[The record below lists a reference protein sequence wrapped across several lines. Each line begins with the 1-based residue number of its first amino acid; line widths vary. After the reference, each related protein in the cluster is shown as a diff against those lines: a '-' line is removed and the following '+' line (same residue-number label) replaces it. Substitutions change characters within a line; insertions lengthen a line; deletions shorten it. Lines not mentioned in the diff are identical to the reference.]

1 MKNKT
6 TWIIVG
12 IVLAVIILIVGIFAG
27 ANNKAIFL
35 EEQINGAQANINVAE
50 KRRVDL
56 VYNLVDAVQAY
67 QDYEGKTL
75 EAITA
80 ARSSVSNG
88 DIDEAKVSINAVA
101 EAYPEL
107 KANENYQQLMNE
119 LAMTENQI
127 AQYRNNYNE
136 QVRAYNKMIRSFP
149 NNVIL
154 SILGYERIETMH
166 RRISLIMVIKK
177 RELLFS
183 VIIVCVLLCLG
194 LFISG
199 KISYGAAQ
207 TAEKYATATIIEDH
221 SQFRYGMNTDF
232 GNVLLYGELSTDSPV
247 TFDEIGN
254 GYIYIEKVREDYTR
268 HTRTVTKKDSNGNTY
283 TETEVYYSWD
293 YVSSEHLATDTI
305 VFLGEPFS
313 YGTISLPVRRLN
325 LADAGVEKQR
335 WNYIYKNSDT
345 RYYYNV
351 TDVSLVGT
359 VFATLSDGTIKNA
372 SSLYENDTP
381 VEVIESVQ
389 QSETLYLIFFWL
401 AWVVFM
407 AGCVYGFLYLENR
420 WLD

>member
-12 IVLAVIILIVGIFAG
+12 IVLAVIILIVGIFAS

-101 EAYPEL
+101 EEYPEL

-154 SILGYERIETMH
+154 SILGYERIET
-166 RRISLIMVIKK
+166 IYTD
-177 RELLFS
+177 
-183 VIIVCVLLCLG
+183 
-194 LFISG
+194 
-199 KISYGAAQ
+199 YGA
-207 TAEKYATATIIEDH
+207 
-221 SQFRYGMNTDF
+221 
-232 GNVLLYGELSTDSPV
+232 PV
-247 TFDEIGN
+247 DAPQNLFN
-254 GYIYIEKVREDYTR
+254 
-268 HTRTVTKKDSNGNTY
+268 NGN
-283 TETEVYYSWD
+283 
-293 YVSSEHLATDTI
+293 
-305 VFLGEPFS
+305 
-313 YGTISLPVRRLN
+313 
-325 LADAGVEKQR
+325 
-335 WNYIYKNSDT
+335 
-345 RYYYNV
+345 
-351 TDVSLVGT
+351 
-359 VFATLSDGTIKNA
+359 
-372 SSLYENDTP
+372 
-381 VEVIESVQ
+381 
-389 QSETLYLIFFWL
+389 
-401 AWVVFM
+401 
-407 AGCVYGFLYLENR
+407 
-420 WLD
+420 